1 MLTAFSGRRPS
12 QNEDE
17 LSSFIDLMRKRGV
30 RRYLEIGAR
39 EGDTFHEVMTRL
51 GPGVTGVALDLPGG
65 LWGKSTTAARL
76 KRAIDNLAAKQFHV
90 EHILGDSTDPH
101 VIEAI
106 SNRGPY
112 DAILIDGDHTY
123 AGVLADWQNYGA
135 MAPLVAFHDI
145 VGDGQYERVSNHP
158 VQVPRLWAE
167 IKAGGT
173 RTVEFIAPGSAM
185 GIGCV
190 THD

>member
-12 QNEDE
+12 QNEEE
-17 LSSFIDLMRKRGV
+17 LRGLIDLMRARNV

-51 GPGVTGVALDLPGG
+51 GPGVTGVAVDLPGG
-65 LWGKSTTAARL
+65 LWGKSTTAKQL
-76 KRAIDNLAAKQFHV
+76 QRAIDDLKAKGFHV
-90 EHILGDSTDPH
+90 EHILGDSTDPT

-123 AGVLADWQNYGA
+123 AGVLADWLNYGA
-135 MAPLVAFHDI
+135 MAPLLAFHDI
-145 VGDGQYERVSNHP
+145 TGDGQREHVHNNP

-167 IKAGGT
+167 IKAGGM
-173 RTVEFIAPGSAM
+173 RTVEFIAPGSPM

-190 THD
+190 IHD